1 MSRLYKYLVIL
12 LLVTSCQSKKD
23 LDVEVPAIDAYAKG
37 LDFLKK
43 DSYKNAADEFSKV
56 YFQHPGASIT
66 PYAELM
72 EAYSLYKAR
81 KYEDSV
87 DVIDNFLA
95 IHPLHEDV
103 AYAMYLKSLNY
114 YMQISDVHHDQEI
127 TSRAKHSMDDL
138 IQRFPASKYA
148 LDLLLK
154 IDLANDHLAGKEMEI
169 GRYYQ
174 KRMNPIGAIN
184 RFQTVVRDY
193 QTTTHTPE
201 ALYRLTE
208 SFLLL
213 GLGDEAKKYAAV
225 LAYNYPNSSWQKH
238 AIAILSKHR

>member
-1 MSRLYKYLVIL
+1 
-12 LLVTSCQSKKD
+12 
-23 LDVEVPAIDAYAKG
+23 
-37 LDFLKK
+37 
-43 DSYKNAADEFSKV
+43 
-56 YFQHPGASIT
+56 
-66 PYAELM
+66 
-72 EAYSLYKAR
+72 
-81 KYEDSV
+81 
-87 DVIDNFLA
+87 
-95 IHPLHEDV
+95 
-103 AYAMYLKSLNY
+103 
-114 YMQISDVHHDQEI
+114 MQISDVHHDQEI
-127 TSRAKHSMDDL
+127 TSKAKHSMTDL

-148 LDLLLK
+148 LDLSLK

-184 RFQTVVRDY
+184 RFQRAVRDY

-225 LAYNYPNSSWQKH
+225 LAYNYPNSSWHKH
-238 AIAILSKHR
+238 AIAILKKHK